1 MAIARKEIIKIAE
14 LVVDMETLYFKDAD
28 ALRGYVKRYLWL
40 LCSNSNNEFDNT
52 RYSNYISN
60 RINNIN
66 KFKKD
71 ANTVLHKVI

>member
-28 ALRGYVKRYLWL
+28 ALKGYVKRYLWL
-40 LCSNSNNEFDNT
+40 FCSNSNSEFDNT

-60 RINNIN
+60 RINTIN